1 MRRQAVLFPGPTG
14 LVRPVAGGGGGPRGG
29 RDVPASLRRAWAE
42 RQRWVVSGCAW
53 IAQNIRFLLLAV
65 TVVPGYPA
73 AYCWIVIGPLNLI
86 LVALILAHER
96 EPKFHAQLA

>member
-1 MRRQAVLFPGPTG
+1 MRAL
-14 LVRPVAGGGGGPRGG
+14 AGRGI
-29 RDVPASLRRAWAE
+29 PASLQRAWAE

-73 AYCWIVIGPLNLI
+73 AYCWIVVGPLNAI
-86 LVALILAHER
+86 MVALILAHER
-96 EPKFHAQLA
+96 EPKLHAPPQLA